1 MSDISL
7 LNKIQEYNENH
18 CYQYQK
24 RLDTL
29 EEDKKV
35 LGFTDDDIVNIRVE
49 DFELKYIDSKDQK
62 QESTDFIKRD
72 EWLGT
77 LG

>member
-7 LNKIQEYNENH
+7 LNKIQEYNEEH

-29 EEDKKV
+29 EEDKKT
-35 LGFTDDDIVNIRVE
+35 LGFTDEDIANIKNLRL
-49 DFELKYIDSKDQK
+49 FSNIN
-62 QESTDFIKRD
+62 I
-72 EWLGT
+72 
-77 LG
+77 